1 MTGILYIIGVI
12 ILILSLIGAF
22 SAGGFLNF
30 LIVLFGG
37 ITSAVILFAI
47 AKILEN
53 QEEIKY
59 KVDLYAQNNSK
70 RSFAKKKC
78 QRCEKEYDQDL
89 RSCPFCGNR
98 E

>member
-1 MTGILYIIGVI
+1 MTGALYIIGII
-12 ILILSLIGAF
+12 ILILSIIGAF

-30 LIVLFGG
+30 LLVMFGG
-37 ITSAVILFAI
+37 LTSAVIMFAI

-59 KVDLYAQNNSK
+59 RVDLYAQNNVK
-70 RSFAKKKC
+70 RNFPKKKC
-78 QRCEKEYDQDL
+78 GRCEKEYDNDL

>member
-1 MTGILYIIGVI
+1 MTGALYIIGVI
-12 ILILSLIGAF
+12 ILILSIIGAF

-37 ITSAVILFAI
+37 ITSAVIMFAI

-53 QEEIKY
+53 QEEIKHR
-59 KVDLYAQNNSK
+59 VDIYMSNNAK
-70 RSFAKKKC
+70 LTHAKKKC
-78 QRCEKEYDQDL
+78 GRCEKEYDTDL